1 MVELYKVLGT
11 VLKDLAQSRVISDTF
26 SRDISIEYE
35 EDPIL
40 RLFPVPRIDIKE
52 VTVSLPFTI
61 KSVKPAAANKEGAV
75 RPLLRAESIKL
86 TDHVLDRI
94 LLGHRNREGVLS
106 VLEKTQF
113 KKRLQKILE
122 EKLSSN
128 LHNIVKAL
136 DGDTTDL
143 SAVLAETVLTMHS
156 PPLGGMA
163 DKPPNYYY
171 LSYQ

>member
-1 MVELYKVLGT
+1 M
-11 VLKDLAQSRVISDTF
+11 
-26 SRDISIEYE
+26 
-35 EDPIL
+35 
-40 RLFPVPRIDIKE
+40 
-52 VTVSLPFTI
+52 SLPVTI
-61 KSVKPAAANKEGAV
+61 ETVRPAAANKEGAV

-143 SAVLAETVLTMHS
+143 GAVLAETVLTMHS
-156 PPLGGMA
+156 QPLGGMA

-171 LSYQ
+171 VSSQ